1 MTISDFKTKGFRSIH
16 WKRTFSLRRVFTL
29 IILILAISQLS
40 AFDRLIRVGVYQN
53 PPKIFVDDHDKPAGI
68 FVDIITEIAQ
78 REDWELEWHYGTW
91 EENLRLLAAGELDLM
106 PDMAYDENRAK
117 LYDFHKNAVLLSFSE
132 LFSRKDIKIQTYT
145 DLDGLTIALLKNSVQ
160 ENILEDTISGLGI
173 QCRFIRFDSLD
184 EVFDS
189 VADKRADLA
198 ITNIFYGRMN
208 AREHQLV
215 ESPLILNP
223 SNLYFASPKGKN
235 QEILQAIDQHIEL
248 MKSDPESIYFS
259 SLRHWSPEAQ
269 KWELPMWLLIT
280 MLLLGVTFGVAIIG
294 SFILRHQVNLRTQ
307 ELQKANQQMELKV
320 EERTEELGFALREA
334 QVANMLKSAFLA
346 NMSHELRTPLNSIIG
361 FTGILLQKLPGE
373 LNSEQERMLTII
385 QNSSRHLLALIN
397 DVLDISKIEAEQLE
411 LKLSEVNLQ
420 ASLEKVVSLVSLQAK
435 EKGLDLKLEMKT
447 KNLFIKVDQRRF
459 EQVLLNLLINAIKF
473 TDKGFVRLICK
484 QEGNILR
491 ITVQDTGIGI
501 PKDKFDVIFAAFQQI
516 DTGLN
521 RKYEGTGLG
530 LSISQ
535 KLIRLMGGDIT
546 IESEIDK
553 GTSFHI
559 CLPLDQEGHDG

>member
-1 MTISDFKTKGFRSIH
+1 MTISDFKTKGFQSIH
-16 WKRTFSLRRVFTL
+16 WKHIFSLRRVFTL

-53 PPKIFVDDHDKPAGI
+53 PPKIFVDDHGKPAGI

-173 QCRFIRFDSLD
+173 QCRFLRFDSLD

-334 QVANMLKSAFLA
+334 QVADMLKSAFLA